1 MPVLGQHHVIEAFG
15 KAIDHRHHG
24 IAVSDRKRAAGAEIV
39 LHIDDQQHIIIAGLD
54 LHSGPVFGYL
64 SIAGMGYANI
74 LDAANR
80 NKLRDAMAM
89 NDRSSDLR
97 LNWSA
102 LSQGERDAAYDNNA
116 AVKNS
121 AALIAERNQASEV
134 LRAGRKSFLDVPY
147 GDRERTKID
156 IYPAVDKTA
165 PCLVFLHGGYWQR
178 NSRDVFAMLVEG
190 VAAHGWSVA
199 IPGYSLAPD
208 ASLTQ
213 IVAEISQSLDWLTQN
228 GAAYGIAG
236 PVILSGWS
244 AGAHLVAMAL
254 DHPRVAAGLA
264 ISGVY
269 DLAPIRDTGL
279 NNALKLTDRE
289 VAALSPLRLP
299 AIHKRLDI
307 AYGTAELPALVFDSI
322 RLHEARMVAG
332 APGRLVPIE
341 GADHFSVLGE
351 LRRPDGVLV
360 DVARK
365 LVD

>member
-1 MPVLGQHHVIEAFG
+1 
-15 KAIDHRHHG
+15 
-24 IAVSDRKRAAGAEIV
+24 
-39 LHIDDQQHIIIAGLD
+39 
-54 LHSGPVFGYL
+54 
-64 SIAGMGYANI
+64 MGTICVN
-74 LDAANR
+74 DTR
-80 NKLRDAMAM
+80 VT
-89 NDRSSDLR
+89 NDRSSDPR
-97 LNWSA
+97 LNWA
-102 LSQGERDAAYDNNA
+102 TLSQAERDAAYDNNA

-121 AALIAERNQASEV
+121 AALIAERNQASEA
-134 LRAGRKSFLDVPY
+134 LRASRKSFLDVPY

-156 IYPAVDKTA
+156 LYPATDRTA

-178 NSRDVFAMLVEG
+178 NSREVFAMLVEG

-213 IVAEISQSLDWLTQN
+213 IVAEISQSLDWLAQN
-228 GAAYGIAG
+228 GATYGISG

-279 NNALKLTDRE
+279 NNALKLTDQE
-289 VAALSPLRLP
+289 VAQLSPLRLP
-299 AIHKRLDI
+299 AVHKRLDI
-307 AYGTAELPALVFDSI
+307 AYGTAELPALVFDLI
-322 RLHEARMVAG
+322 QLHEARVAAD

-341 GADHFSVLGE
+341 GADHFSILGE
-351 LRRPDGVLV
+351 LRRPDGALV
-360 DVARK
+360 DIARK
-365 LVD
+365 LVG

>member
-1 MPVLGQHHVIEAFG
+1 
-15 KAIDHRHHG
+15 
-24 IAVSDRKRAAGAEIV
+24 
-39 LHIDDQQHIIIAGLD
+39 
-54 LHSGPVFGYL
+54 
-64 SIAGMGYANI
+64 
-74 LDAANR
+74 
-80 NKLRDAMAM
+80 MAT
-89 NDRSSDLR
+89 NDSSSDPR
-97 LNWSA
+97 LNWA
-102 LSQGERDAAYDNNA
+102 TLSQAERDAAYDNNA

-121 AALIAERNQASEV
+121 AALIAERNQASEA
-134 LRAGRKSFLDVPY
+134 LRASRKSFLDIPY
-147 GDRERTKID
+147 GDGERTKVD
-156 IYPAVDKTA
+156 LYPATDGAA

-213 IVAEISQSLDWLTQN
+213 IVAEISQSLDWLAED
-228 GAAYGIAG
+228 GEAYGISG
-236 PVILSGWS
+236 PIVLSGWS

-279 NNALKLTDRE
+279 NNALRLTDQE
-289 VAALSPLRLP
+289 VARLSPLRLP

-322 RLHEARMVAG
+322 QLHEARMAAG

-341 GADHFSVLGE
+341 LADHFSILGE
-351 LRRPDGVLV
+351 LRRPDGALV
-360 DVARK
+360 DIARK
-365 LVD
+365 LIGQFAGDLIAPASIQT